1 MYVLYLLVGLVDNIN
16 WIIFYKVILNFKLRE
31 KNKLL
36 WYVVKVVYLLNV
48 RNIVIIDLFFLDMKI
63 K

>member
-16 WIIFYKVILNFKLRE
+16 RIIFYKVILNFKLRE